1 MEARG
6 PPIVKNQGPF
16 SGLRER
22 VLRHSWS
29 GHGWGAS
36 SATTAS
42 NPSSSSACR
51 PTSTRDQWVE
61 AATDGEC
68 WICRREDW
76 QRIVA
81 EVQARDCH
89 WIMQRIRDR
98 PVMTDHVVAFKAL
111 VLLHRVLQH
120 GPAEAATE
128 WGFPN
133 SLLDDLVSCWG
144 NGQAQSRK
152 GSQQSHCTQAVVDY
166 ARLLSS
172 KMELMVER
180 DAGRGHFTGSI
191 VFYGQF
197 VEPSDLLQALAMLLN
212 FAEKLMPLTLH
223 LVAPPQDWR
232 RADRAQ
238 YMTLYLGAVL
248 VLLDEAW
255 LLLCAVSLFVKNLL
269 CIVHA
274 EKQRE
279 DRSRRDKLSPAP
291 PWLQLALHLLQAQ
304 PRFTWF
310 HQSVCDL
317 VAHCHQ
323 LRVSGFQELATCIP
337 VVPSSLLNLFA
348 DMNELVKP
356 DVKDTMP
363 RSSGSIS
370 NVSTTAGSIV
380 PPQEGGQTPPS
391 TWEPSAL
398 VIDAL
403 RTVDSMQPVSESHT
417 ATVDAELESN
427 KLSSGPSERCE
438 ADAIKADPQVLKPS
452 QHPRSRTG
460 KKIGSRSFHP
470 FAQGYSLLDDD
481 GRVSPCFKRW

>member
-81 EVQARDCH
+81 EVQARDC
-89 WIMQRIRDR
+89 Q
-98 PVMTDHVVAFKAL
+98 
-111 VLLHRVLQH
+111 
-120 GPAEAATE
+120 AATE

-232 RADRAQ
+232 RADR
-238 YMTLYLGAVL
+238 
-248 VLLDEAW
+248 
-255 LLLCAVSLFVKNLL
+255 NLL

-279 DRSRRDKLSPAP
+279 DRSRRDKLSPA
-291 PWLQLALHLLQAQ
+291 
-304 PRFTWF
+304 
-310 HQSVCDL
+310 
-317 VAHCHQ
+317 
-323 LRVSGFQELATCIP
+323 
-337 VVPSSLLNLFA
+337 
-348 DMNELVKP
+348 
-356 DVKDTMP
+356 
-363 RSSGSIS
+363 
-370 NVSTTAGSIV
+370 
-380 PPQEGGQTPPS
+380 
-391 TWEPSAL
+391 
-398 VIDAL
+398 
-403 RTVDSMQPVSESHT
+403 
-417 ATVDAELESN
+417 
-427 KLSSGPSERCE
+427 
-438 ADAIKADPQVLKPS
+438 
-452 QHPRSRTG
+452 
-460 KKIGSRSFHP
+460 
-470 FAQGYSLLDDD
+470 
-481 GRVSPCFKRW
+481 